1 MPRKIAPTRTH
12 VRKPREERKA
22 EFAAAAYK
30 IADEQGLQALSRA
43 SVARVCGVT
52 PALLNSYY
60 DGVNGL
66 LWETVTEA
74 GKQKNVKVLAAA
86 LGMGYQLPDLEGV
99 SSKALMQQAKKLAAA
114 EQ

>member
-1 MPRKIAPTRTH
+1 MPRKTVPTRTH
-12 VRKPREERKA
+12 VRKPREQRKA

-43 SVARVCGVT
+43 SVARAVGVT

-66 LWETVTEA
+66 MWETVTEA
-74 GKQKNVKVLAAA
+74 GRQRNVKILAAA
-86 LGMGYQLPDLEGV
+86 LGIGYELADLEGI
-99 SSKALMQQAKKLAAA
+99 SSKTLMVQARKLATAT
-114 EQ
+114 E